1 MQNKEGHFY
10 KMVQET
16 GKAMAQQLHR
26 VAEEASNHVNK
37 NIFHSEILNKN
48 LLYTLAEVSMET
60 ETRHL
65 IK

>member
-1 MQNKEGHFY
+1 
-10 KMVQET
+10 MVQET